1 MSQKLFLYV
10 FFTINMCER
19 RFVNVTFVFLSV
31 NDAFVVV
38 CDVPK
43 FYFNERI

>member
-19 RFVNVTFVFLSV
+19 RFVNVSFVFLSV
-31 NDAFVVV
+31 KDVF
-38 CDVPK
+38 VPK
-43 FYFNERI
+43 TGHNKVLFK